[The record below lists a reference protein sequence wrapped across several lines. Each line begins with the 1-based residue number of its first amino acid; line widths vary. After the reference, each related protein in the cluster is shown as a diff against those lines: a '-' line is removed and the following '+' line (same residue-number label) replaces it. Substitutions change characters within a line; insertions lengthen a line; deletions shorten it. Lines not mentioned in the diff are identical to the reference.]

1 MNSIS
6 FSVNPFG
13 PARFS
18 VPALYASSPKYL
30 EDLCFDSVEAV
41 RYELA
46 VNYGIEENRVLQAL
60 KELETE
66 TCVTV

>member
-1 MNSIS
+1 MIV
-6 FSVNPFG
+6 SVHVHDDGDVELTKHEQKPQ
-13 PARFS
+13 
-18 VPALYASSPKYL
+18 YL

-46 VNYGIEENRVLQAL
+46 VNYGIEEDRVLQAL

-66 TCVTV
+66 ISVTI